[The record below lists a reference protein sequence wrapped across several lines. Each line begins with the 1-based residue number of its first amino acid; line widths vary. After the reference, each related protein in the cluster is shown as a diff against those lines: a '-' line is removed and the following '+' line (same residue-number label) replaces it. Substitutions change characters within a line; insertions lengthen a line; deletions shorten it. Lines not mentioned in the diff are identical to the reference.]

1 MYISICIY
9 NIHTYI
15 HICMYVCICEC
26 IYILYI
32 HMFMIQKHGDL
43 PLPRRIARLY
53 PFLRGK
59 QHLMCATVKA
69 GAFSTHTTG

>member
-1 MYISICIY
+1 
-9 NIHTYI
+9 
-15 HICMYVCICEC
+15 
-26 IYILYI
+26 
-32 HMFMIQKHGDL
+32 MIQKHGDL

-69 GAFSTHTTG
+69 GLSLPILQDSHTPMKRDTYKNVVCVCIYKYIYIYID